1 MCRVSP
7 PRIESLST
15 TGCFSLVRKPRCPVC
30 VNQKDFIAKRW
41 GVLASSCAANS
52 HEAPLVPDLMSGT
65 Q

>member
-1 MCRVSP
+1 VP
-7 PRIESLST
+7 GIST
-15 TGCFSLVRKPRCPVC
+15 PNREFEYHRLLLISSQTEMSGLR

-41 GVLASSCAANS
+41 GVLASSCSANS